1 MKPILYPADE
11 KTFLTYG
18 LGEINAIK
26 AIATR
31 ERNGNYTLY
40 IEYPSNGEMASVFQR
55 EMKIKSDVG
64 VRTKNQ
70 TFEISRINKNSDGIV
85 KIYAKHISH
94 KAEQS
99 VLNPNVSISGASAQD
114 ALSTWNANLIGG
126 LKFDVWSDI
135 ETNNSTNWKIEEITN
150 AHEALLGKRG
160 SILDVWGGEY
170 EFDNMTIKLH
180 KQLGRKTPTVLEYGR
195 NIVSAESDED
205 IESTVTSILPFAVY
219 TPANEEGN
227 SSESEIVTL
236 DEKIIDGDYLDL
248 YANRRIATIDLSSK
262 FKQDEVPTQDKL
274 RSIAESYVKN
284 NRIGMPKINTKIEYI
299 DLSTTLDYQSLKLVE
314 EIELCDIVPIFYPK
328 LGITSEDAKVVVVN
342 YNVLLDRN
350 DSIEVG
356 TIGSGFRSALI
367 GDIEDRLFDLENRQE
382 NLEDELPKYLVNSQG
397 NRIWYD
403 TPPPNIE
410 HKIGDTWF
418 EKNGKYHR
426 IYVWNGE
433 TWEKLIDTE
442 TFDREIQEKINAF
455 ESKVKEFD
463 EQFQATQ
470 ERNQSELDAFR
481 KELDSLDLPT
491 DVINEMEAKIN
502 ALRDRTEMSLDLIGN
517 DGVTRYNKNLL
528 KGEFKRKVL
537 FDNPITEIVAN
548 DGGFKAGQT
557 YTISFDAIC
566 EMLQKAILNVHLEA
580 PSEILK
586 AQLKLVPERERLETF
601 EVESSSHENKFNV
614 IADEPYQI
622 TVSGDWYQ
630 EQTFKHSIH
639 KNETKRI
646 ELQFKEVADGNLDN
660 NWIGN
665 WSSEAKLI
673 LNGGREN
680 EIPTVL
686 DSNGKD
692 YVIGN
697 WAEQPEIIFNERS

>member
-150 AHEALLGKRG
+150 AREALLGKRG

-262 FKQDEVPTQDKL
+262 FKQDEVPTQEKL
-274 RSIAESYVKN
+274 RSAAESYVKN

-356 TIGSGFRSALI
+356 TIGSGFRSALT

-403 TPPPNIE
+403 TPPSNIE

-442 TFDREIQEKINAF
+442 TFDREIQEKIHAF

-491 DVINEMEAKIN
+491 DVINDMEAKIN

-537 FDNPITEIVAN
+537 FENPITEIVAN

-566 EMLQKAILNVHLEA
+566 EMLQKAILNVHLDS
-580 PSEILK
+580 PFEILK
-586 AQLKLVPERERLETF
+586 AQRRLVPERERLETF
-601 EVESSSHENKFNV
+601 EVESSSQENKFNV

-630 EQTFKHSIH
+630 EQTFKYSIN
-639 KNETKRI
+639 KNDTKRV
-646 ELQFKEVADGNLDN
+646 ELQFKDTADGNLDN
-660 NWIGN
+660 AWIGE
-665 WSSEAKLI
+665 WSSKPILI
-673 LNGGREN
+673 L
-680 EIPTVL
+680 
-686 DSNGKD
+686 D
-692 YVIGN
+692 GN
-697 WAEQPEIIFNERS
+697 

>member
-18 LGEINAIK
+18 LGEINAIR

-40 IEYPSNGEMASVFQR
+40 IEYPSNGEMASIFQR

-70 TFEISRINKNSDGIV
+70 TFEINRINKQSDGII
-85 KIYAKHISH
+85 KIYAKHISY

-99 VLNPNVSISGASAQD
+99 VLNPNVSISGSNAQD

-126 LKFDVWSDI
+126 LQFDVWSDI

-150 AHEALLGKRG
+150 AREALMGKRG

-205 IESTVTSILPFAVY
+205 IESAVTSILPFAVY
-219 TPANEEGN
+219 TPASEGDN

-236 DEKIIDGDYLDL
+236 DEKIIDGDYIDL
-248 YANRRIATIDLSSK
+248 YANRRIATIDLSSI

-274 RSIAESYVKN
+274 RSAAESYVKN

-299 DLSTTLDYQSLKLVE
+299 DLSTTLDYQNLNLVE

-350 DSIEVG
+350 DSIEIG
-356 TIGSGFRSALI
+356 TIGSGFRSALT
-367 GDIEDRLFDLENRQE
+367 GDIEGRLLDLENRQE
-382 NLEDELPKYLVNSQG
+382 NLADELPKYLVNNQG

-403 TPPPNIE
+403 TPPSNIE

-442 TFDREIQEKINAF
+442 TFEREIQDKIRDF

-463 EQFQATQ
+463 EQFQAIQ
-470 ERNQSELDAFR
+470 EQNQSELDAFR
-481 KELDSLDLPT
+481 KELDSLDLPR
-491 DVINEMEAKIN
+491 DVIEDMETKLN
-502 ALRDRTEMSLDLIGN
+502 SLRNRTEMTLDLIGN

-528 KGEFKRKVL
+528 KGEFKRIISL
-537 FDNPITEIVAN
+537 DNPITEVVAN

-557 YTISFDAIC
+557 YTISFDAVC
-566 EMLQKAILNVHLEA
+566 KLLSKSTLTVNLQA
-580 PSEILK
+580 PNALRSVTVNLIP
-586 AQLKLVPERERLETF
+586 QLERLETI
-601 EVESSSHENKFNV
+601 ENTMATETSEFSIYDGKEYQLRIFNNW
-614 IADEPYQI
+614 YQTI
-622 TVSGDWYQ
+622 DKIIIIQGDMTTSIQLAYREYVKGDVTSDRLLKWSGDPNLM
-630 EQTFKHSIH
+630 IRGVIM
-639 KNETKRI
+639 N
-646 ELQFKEVADGNLDN
+646 GNN
-660 NWIGN
+660 
-665 WSSEAKLI
+665 
-673 LNGGREN
+673 
-680 EIPTVL
+680 
-686 DSNGKD
+686 
-692 YVIGN
+692 
-697 WAEQPEIIFNERS
+697 

>member
-40 IEYPSNGEMASVFQR
+40 IEYPSNGEMASAFQK
-55 EMKIKSDVG
+55 EMKIKSDAG

-70 TFEISRINKNSDGIV
+70 TFEISRINKNSDGII

-150 AHEALLGKRG
+150 AREALMGKRG

-262 FKQDEVPTQDKL
+262 FKQDEVPTQEKL
-274 RSIAESYVKN
+274 RSAAESYVKN

-356 TIGSGFRSALI
+356 TIGSGFRSALT
-367 GDIEDRLFDLENRQE
+367 GGIEDRLFDLENRQGKF
-382 NLEDELPKYLVNSQG
+382 EDELPKYLVNSQG

-403 TPPPNIE
+403 TPPSNIE

-442 TFDREIQEKINAF
+442 TFDREIQDKINAF
-455 ESKVKEFD
+455 ESKVKEFG

-491 DVINEMEAKIN
+491 DVINDMEAKIN

-537 FDNPITEIVAN
+537 FENPITEIVAN

-566 EMLQKAILNVHLEA
+566 EMLQKAILNVHLDS
-580 PSEILK
+580 PFEILK
-586 AQLKLVPERERLETF
+586 AQLRLVPERERLETF
-601 EVESSSHENKFNV
+601 EVESSSQEKKFNV

-630 EQTFKHSIH
+630 EQTFKYSIN
-639 KNETKRI
+639 KNDTKRV
-646 ELQFKEVADGNLDN
+646 ELQFKDTADGNLDN
-660 NWIGN
+660 HWIGN
-665 WSSEAKLI
+665 WSDKPTLI
-673 LNGGREN
+673 L
-680 EIPTVL
+680 
-686 DSNGKD
+686 D
-692 YVIGN
+692 GN
-697 WAEQPEIIFNERS
+697 

>member
-150 AHEALLGKRG
+150 AREALLGKRG

-262 FKQDEVPTQDKL
+262 FKQDEVPTQEKL
-274 RSIAESYVKN
+274 RSAAESYVKN

-356 TIGSGFRSALI
+356 TIGSGFRSALT

-403 TPPPNIE
+403 TPPSNIE

-442 TFDREIQEKINAF
+442 TFDREIQEKIHAF

-491 DVINEMEAKIN
+491 DVINDMEAKIN

-537 FDNPITEIVAN
+537 FENPITEIVAN

-566 EMLQKAILNVHLEA
+566 EMLQKAILNVHLDS
-580 PSEILK
+580 PFEILK
-586 AQLKLVPERERLETF
+586 AQLRLVPERERLETF
-601 EVESSSHENKFNV
+601 EVESSSQENKFNV

-630 EQTFKHSIH
+630 EQTFKYSIN
-639 KNETKRI
+639 KNDTKRV
-646 ELQFKEVADGNLDN
+646 ELQFKDTADGNLDN
-660 NWIGN
+660 AWIGE
-665 WSSEAKLI
+665 WSSKPILI
-673 LNGGREN
+673 L
-680 EIPTVL
+680 
-686 DSNGKD
+686 D
-692 YVIGN
+692 GN
-697 WAEQPEIIFNERS
+697 

>member
-70 TFEISRINKNSDGIV
+70 TFEISRINKNSDGII

-150 AHEALLGKRG
+150 AREALMGKRG

-274 RSIAESYVKN
+274 RSMAESYVKN

-328 LGITSEDAKVVVVN
+328 LGITSEDAKVVVLN

-356 TIGSGFRSALI
+356 TIGSGFRSALT
-367 GDIEDRLFDLENRQE
+367 GDIEDRLFDLENRQG

-403 TPPPNIE
+403 TPPSNME

-463 EQFQATQ
+463 EQFQSIQ
-470 ERNQSELDAFR
+470 ERNESELEAFR
-481 KELDSLDLPT
+481 KDLEEKLQSIQELNQLELEEFKKELDLLDFPSNFI
-491 DVINEMEAKIN
+491 DDMKAKIN
-502 ALRDRTEMSLDLIGN
+502 ALRDRTELSLELIGN

-566 EMLQKAILNVHLEA
+566 EMLQKAILNVHLDS
-580 PSEILK
+580 PFEILK
-586 AQLKLVPERERLETF
+586 AQLKLVPERDRLETF
-601 EVESSSHENKFNV
+601 EAESSSHENKFNV

-622 TVSGDWYQ
+622 TVSGDWYKK
-630 EQTFKHSIH
+630 QTFKHSIN

-646 ELQFKEVADGNLDN
+646 EMQFKDIADGNLDN
-660 NWIGN
+660 NWIGE
-665 WSSEAKLI
+665 WSSEPILI
-673 LNGGREN
+673 L
-680 EIPTVL
+680 
-686 DSNGKD
+686 D
-692 YVIGN
+692 GN
-697 WAEQPEIIFNERS
+697 